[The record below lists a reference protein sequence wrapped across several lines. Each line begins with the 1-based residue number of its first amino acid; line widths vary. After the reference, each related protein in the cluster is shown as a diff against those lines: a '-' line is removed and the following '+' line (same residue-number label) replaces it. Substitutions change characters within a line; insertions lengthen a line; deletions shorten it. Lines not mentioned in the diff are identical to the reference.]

1 MNSRIEGGTPILK
14 SREEVINIV
23 KEWYDEDDI
32 QLEEDT
38 KAYFIDGI
46 KDTKLEG
53 KNDYISYWADDYEY
67 ERKIY
72 FPENNTLEKL
82 KEKLIYDEKI
92 REYVNPNAVM
102 EFIYNCIDINALSCI
117 QHIALLY
124 DEPIL
129 DKNGEIEDY
138 KKTKGR
144 RELIKSISDLT
155 DKEVDYGA
163 GDEYGW
169 EIGLGQLGINWWEHS
184 IVIINISELV
194 KSSKE
199 IAEDIYGDETV
210 GFNNIF
216 REGLISTICHEFRH
230 TVYDINEFPYHDA
243 VHYPDNGELEENVE
257 KYGNDEM
264 EKLMSNK
271 RARKYIDK
279 IFDISWQK
287 EISTED
293 IDKDEEDIERE

>member
-1 MNSRIEGGTPILK
+1 MNSRIEGGTPTLK
-14 SREEVINIV
+14 SHEEVINIV

-53 KNDYISYWADDYEY
+53 KNDYISYWADNYEY

-82 KEKLIYDEKI
+82 KEKFLYDEKVK
-92 REYVNPNAVM
+92 EYVNPDAVM

-129 DKNGEIEDY
+129 DENGEIEDY

-144 RELIKSISDLT
+144 RELIKSISGLT

-184 IVIINISELV
+184 AVIINISELV
-194 KSSKE
+194 KCSKE

-230 TVYDINEFPYHDA
+230 TVYIINEFPYYDA
-243 VHYPDNGELEENVE
+243 VHYPDNGGLEENVE

-287 EISTED
+287 EISIEGLEEP
-293 IDKDEEDIERE
+293 EEDIERE